1 MIKCK
6 VVYTYKYFI
15 KVLGAIQQGRFR
27 GLNWRMQFLANKEGI
42 KAIFKR
48 FVVYCCCCLLDMK
61 NIKGKSQG

>member
-15 KVLGAIQQGRFR
+15 KVFGAIQQGRFR
-27 GLNWRMQFLANKEGI
+27 GLNWRMQFLTNKEGI

-48 FVVYCCCCLLDMK
+48 FYK
-61 NIKGKSQG
+61 